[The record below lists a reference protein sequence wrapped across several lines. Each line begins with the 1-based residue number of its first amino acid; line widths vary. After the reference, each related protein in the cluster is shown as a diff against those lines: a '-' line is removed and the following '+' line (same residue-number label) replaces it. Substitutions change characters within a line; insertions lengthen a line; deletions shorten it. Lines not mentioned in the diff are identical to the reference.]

1 MLLPAAL
8 LNLTKT
14 LIVKSHHAWNR
25 LQRYLIKIKLQ
36 NSTLRLSECIGKF
49 ISLLPSVAA
58 KHHPCGGVK
67 FKIISFRRK
76 KIRHLGG
83 VYCLSSLLKEENYAK
98 HTPTEIKNG
107 CPTIKATTTI
117 LIWCCITRGIF
128 RKAKL
133 DNPQHTLAYV
143 RNWRASLTPKSPC

>member
-1 MLLPAAL
+1 M
-8 LNLTKT
+8 
-14 LIVKSHHAWNR
+14 HR
-25 LQRYLIKIKLQ
+25 KIYFPFAERSSETPPLRWGKIQ
-36 NSTLRLSECIGKF
+36 NYSLS
-49 ISLLPSVAA
+49 SQ
-58 KHHPCGGVK
+58 
-67 FKIISFRRK
+67 

-83 VYCLSSLLKEENYAK
+83 VYCLNGLRREENYAK
-98 HTPTEIKNG
+98 LNLAEIKNG